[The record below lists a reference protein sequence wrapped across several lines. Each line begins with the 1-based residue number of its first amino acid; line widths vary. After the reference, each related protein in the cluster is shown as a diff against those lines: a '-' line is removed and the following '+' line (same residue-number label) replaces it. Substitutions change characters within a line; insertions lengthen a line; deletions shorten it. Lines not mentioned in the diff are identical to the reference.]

1 MFDDTGGQDKSIDIS
16 HYYPTIIL
24 IKKTRKTIMNYP

>member
-1 MFDDTGGQDKSIDIS
+1 MFDDTGGQDKSIDIP
-16 HYYPTIIL
+16 HYYSIIIL